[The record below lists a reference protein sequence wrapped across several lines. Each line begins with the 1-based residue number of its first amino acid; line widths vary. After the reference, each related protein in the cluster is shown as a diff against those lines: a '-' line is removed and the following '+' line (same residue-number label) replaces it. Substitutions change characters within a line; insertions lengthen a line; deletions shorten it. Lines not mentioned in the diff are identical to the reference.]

1 MALPG
6 KEALDVILES
16 PMPARLVQSL
26 AEEDLFWLVQDIGPE
41 DALQILARAS
51 NDQWQY
57 LLDIELWHRDRLAND
72 AVNRW
77 MHLFMK
83 ADRQRFVAWGVHNNM
98 ELLELH
104 LFRNLE
110 VRIKDQEDDPSD
122 FGEGFF
128 SLDDIFFIRI
138 SDNKSYQT
146 IRQFLE
152 LLAEQDVNRYREVL
166 LEIGGMLP
174 AETEEAMYRFRNMRL
189 AEKGFLP
196 FEEAVG
202 IYQPAS
208 PEKLLKK
215 DFGIH
220 KEIKQANPLQVVPV
234 SGSLFIKDHSLF
246 SMALKH
252 VEDDDAL
259 DQIQMEFA
267 ALCNQL
273 LSADSIIAREKE
285 DLAAIVR
292 KACGYLDIALE
303 EMVAGDS
310 RKAVTLIEK
319 STLNDV
325 FRVGYGTAL
334 ALKWKADKWTRRSWF
349 ITQGFDFDFWEDLWE
364 GLLEG
369 LSGKR
374 PLLYMG
380 FSESGESFREFRS
393 LEEIHQCHGALD
405 QVMALDRLLYFVYQG
420 ATPMHL
426 EGVGYTLTYK
436 NLLLTSWARH
446 HLDLREDNR
455 PLTAQLLPA
464 FFRDLW
470 AEGSKPHRV
479 APAMKEGFMAWLTAK
494 SGLAPHEIQGFAGK
508 TFDFLFTELEKE
520 YGAVSLKNL
529 DPRYVRHFLVVP

>member
-1 MALPG
+1 MSDLTRTEDKPSLSHLSPKALMALPG

-57 LLDIELWHRDRLAND
+57 ILDIELWHRDRLAND

-77 MHLFMK
+77 MYLFMK
-83 ADRQRFVAWGVHNNM
+83 ADRQRFVAWGIHNNM

-104 LFRNLE
+104 LFRNIE
-110 VRIKDQEDDPSD
+110 VRIKEEEEGPVD

-128 SLDDIFFIRI
+128 SLDDVFFIRI
-138 SDNKSYQT
+138 SDDKNYQT

-152 LLAEQDVNRYREVL
+152 LLAEQDVKRYREVL
-166 LEIGGMLP
+166 LEIGGVLP
-174 AETEEAMYRFRNMRL
+174 AETEETMYRFRNVRL

-202 IYQPAS
+202 IYQPVS
-208 PEKLLKK
+208 PEKLQKK
-215 DFGIH
+215 EFGTH
-220 KEIKQANPLQVVPV
+220 QDMKGADSKQVVPV
-234 SGSLFIKDHSLF
+234 SGSLFIKDLSLF
-246 SMALKH
+246 SMALRY
-252 VEDDDAL
+252 VDDDDVL

-292 KACGYLDIALE
+292 KACRYLDIALE
-303 EMVAGDS
+303 ELVAGDPS
-310 RKAVTLIEK
+310 KAVTLIEK

-334 ALKWKADKWTRRSWF
+334 ALKWKADKWTQKSWF
-349 ITQGFDFDFWEDLWE
+349 FTQGFDVDFWGDVWE

-374 PLLYMG
+374 PFFIRVFLKAVNH
-380 FSESGESFREFRS
+380 FENSGAWKKSIS
-393 LEEIHQCHGALD
+393 A
-405 QVMALDRLLYFVYQG
+405 
-420 ATPMHL
+420 
-426 EGVGYTLTYK
+426 
-436 NLLLTSWARH
+436 
-446 HLDLREDNR
+446 
-455 PLTAQLLPA
+455 
-464 FFRDLW
+464 
-470 AEGSKPHRV
+470 V
-479 APAMKEGFMAWLTAK
+479 APWMRLWLWIIFY
-494 SGLAPHEIQGFAGK
+494 L
-508 TFDFLFTELEKE
+508 LFTKGPNQSILRVW
-520 YGAVSLKNL
+520 AI
-529 DPRYVRHFLVVP
+529 R